1 MPTVPRALTP
11 ITEYERLGSAP
22 RAVNYSRSAKRTR
35 RLRESRRRRRR
46 LSRRI
51 RREHLRNTPVSI
63 SKLRAACGATRHS
76 SLTQRQRRWEAVRL
90 GLCPG
95 VVNDYIYPSPN
106 NN

>member
-1 MPTVPRALTP
+1 MPQGLTP
-11 ITEYERLGSAP
+11 LTEQERFGSAP
-22 RAVNYSRSAKRTR
+22 RTVNYSRSAKRTR
-35 RLRESRRRRRR
+35 RLHESRRRRRR
-46 LSRRI
+46 LSRKQ